1 MFDAKFLH
9 SEEDIFLNQKRVVV
23 YERASLVLGF

>member
-9 SEEDIFLNQKRVVV
+9 SEGHIFRKQNRVVV
-23 YERASLVLGF
+23 YESASLVLGF